1 MRVIFHIQGVT
12 VIVKEGVR
20 ELGTNHNEGQKAAYH
35 DANKKDGKAMFI
47 IHQSVD
53 AYIFQKI
60 VSANTTM
67 EHGTFLLNP
76 MGVLTNEGNMS
87 FYR

>member
-12 VIVKEGVR
+12 IIVKEGVW

-35 DANKKDGKAMFI
+35 DANKQDGKAMFI

-53 AYIFQKI
+53 AYIF
-60 VSANTTM
+60 
-67 EHGTFLLNP
+67 
-76 MGVLTNEGNMS
+76 
-87 FYR
+87 